1 MQKPGPDSAL
11 PWQQKGLQGLS
22 PWSLNLKTWHTCPRK
37 GLPSTWLLELL
48 WGRIEVENQRCGLL
62 FLFVCCFANDKWE
75 KVLPEAQ
82 ASPDPKGAV
91 QRMKPKAAPVQH
103 CQDSSGLCTAKTAVV
118 YVLFPHR
125 APYVILEATQP
136 STLMVPGPGP
146 HLTSF
151 ASSCPRQEA
160 LRWPR
165 KIISCP
171 LNGSY

>member
-103 CQDSSGLCTAKTAVV
+103 CQDSSGLCFV
-118 YVLFPHR
+118 
-125 APYVILEATQP
+125 
-136 STLMVPGPGP
+136 
-146 HLTSF
+146 
-151 ASSCPRQEA
+151 SSQSPIRNSGGHTT
-160 LRWPR
+160 
-165 KIISCP
+165 KY
-171 LNGSY
+171 LNGTRPRPTPYFICFLLPQTRGSQMAEKNHQLPT